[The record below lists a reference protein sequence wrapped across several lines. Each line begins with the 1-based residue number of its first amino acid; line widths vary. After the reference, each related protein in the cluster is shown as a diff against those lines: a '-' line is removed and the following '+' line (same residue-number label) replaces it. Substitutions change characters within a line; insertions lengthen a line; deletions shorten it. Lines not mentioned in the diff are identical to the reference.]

1 MKISRSAIF
10 LISLVMLLAL
20 SFANLNAQATGT
32 IVGRVTDA
40 SSGAYLP
47 GANVMIKGTNFG
59 DATDR
64 EGEFVIAN
72 VPPGTYTLV
81 VSYIGYDQF
90 STEVSVAAG
99 AKTRQE
105 VALNVSFVEGEEVVV
120 EGLRQGQVKALS
132 QQRMA
137 ANIKN
142 VVAQEQMERFPDVNT
157 AEVLQRVP
165 GVFIERSQGEGRYVY
180 IRGTAPG
187 LSYVT
192 VNGEK
197 LATNRVEERYAQ
209 LDIIAASQLA
219 SVEVT
224 KAITPDMDGDAI
236 GGSINLVTRS
246 AFDYP
251 GSRMSL
257 SFGPGYAR
265 IDKKLIGQGKLDYS
279 NQFGANKNFGL
290 TFSANWDSKER
301 GTDGMEF
308 SFDETED
315 VNDNPI
321 PFALSDFDLRD
332 YRRTRTRY
340 GFGSDLEYRPND
352 NHQWFVRG
360 MYSRL
365 KDQQWRGRWRIRAA
379 GNFLTYAVN
388 EALTE
393 RSRIVMV
400 HSQRLEDLNQIN
412 LSGGGLHKFGNS
424 KLDYTFAYSFANEE
438 HPDQL
443 ESEWLMN
450 TRVNLQLNLADKKF
464 PKWTIANLDN
474 SYQYDAANYDLDAM
488 DYRSTY
494 ANNWQYVGS
503 MNFKMPYNLGNLPS
517 EFKLGF
523 KLRMDEK
530 DRDEDRWRLRW
541 RGDDLTLNQFLAD
554 YKDPDFMNGNY
565 EYGPGPDGDKLQD
578 FYEANV
584 DGDLE
589 RELRLW
595 DSEAQNYNNI
605 ENIYAYYAMTT
616 VNVGDF
622 MLLGG
627 FRHEL
632 TNGEYKGKKVLL
644 DADGNLSS
652 LEPVTVDRDY
662 NNFLPMLH
670 VRYHMTPMTNI
681 RAAFTQTISRPNY
694 WFVTPYY
701 YLDPDG
707 EEIQQGNPELKPTT
721 AMNLDL
727 MAEHYF
733 QKVGVISGGF
743 FYKKLNDISFERESK
758 IVGGTF
764 DDFDLTEPINGGDAT
779 LYGLELAWNQELS
792 FLPAF
797 LNGFGIYANYT
808 HTWADADLGFGR
820 KGFLPGQ
827 SGDIANVALS
837 YDKYGFSARI
847 SAMYQDKFLQTVG
860 KNEDWDEW
868 KDSHFQIDFSATYN
882 VLPWVQIY
890 LEAVN
895 LTNEPVLEYYGIPDR
910 PRLLEYYSWWMQGG
924 IKITR

>member
-1 MKISRSAIF
+1 MKISKSSILF
-10 LISLVMLLAL
+10 MSLTMLFTL
-20 SFANLNAQATGT
+20 SFTSLNAQVTGT
-32 IVGRVTDA
+32 IAGRVTDA

-47 GANVMIKGTNFG
+47 GANVMIRGTNFG

-64 EGEFVIAN
+64 EGEFTIAN

-81 VSYIGYDQF
+81 VGYIGYDDF
-90 STEVSVAAG
+90 STEVRVTAG
-99 AKTRQE
+99 AKTRQD
-105 VALNVSFVEGEEVVV
+105 VALNVSYVEGEEVVV

-137 ANIKN
+137 ENIKN
-142 VVAQEQMERFPDVNT
+142 VVAQEQMERFPDINT

-180 IRGTAPG
+180 VRGTAPG

-257 SFGPGYAR
+257 SIGPGYAR

-279 NQFGANKNFGL
+279 NQFGANKNFGF
-290 TFSANWDSKER
+290 TFSANWDSKQR

-308 SFDETED
+308 TFDETED

-379 GNFLTYAVN
+379 GNFLSYAAN

-400 HSQRLEDLNQIN
+400 HTQRLEDLNQIN
-412 LSGGGLHKFGNS
+412 LSGGGLHKLGN
-424 KLDYTFAYSFANEE
+424 KELNYTFAYSYANEE

-450 TRVNLQLNLADKKF
+450 TRINLQLNLADKKY
-464 PKWTIANLDN
+464 PKWTIASLDN

-616 VNVGDF
+616 VNMGDF

-632 TNGEYKGKKVLL
+632 TKGEYKGKKILL

-652 LEPVTVDRDY
+652 LDPVTVDRDY
-662 NNFLPMLH
+662 NNFLPMFH
-670 VRYHMTPMTNI
+670 VRYRLTPMSNI

-707 EEIQQGNPELKPTT
+707 EEIRQGNPDLKPTT

-733 QKVGVISGGF
+733 QKVGVVSGGF
-743 FYKKLNDISFERESK
+743 FYKKLNDISFERVST

-764 DDFDLTEPINGGDAT
+764 DDFDLEEPINGGDAT
-779 LYGLELAWNQELS
+779 LYGFELAWNQELS
-792 FLPAF
+792 FLPGF
-797 LNGFGIYANYT
+797 LNGFGIYTNYT
-808 HTWADADLGFGR
+808 HTWADADLGFDR

-827 SGDIANVALS
+827 SGDIANVSLS

-868 KDSHFQIDFSATYN
+868 KDSHFQLDFSATYN
-882 VLPWVQIY
+882 LLPWAQIY